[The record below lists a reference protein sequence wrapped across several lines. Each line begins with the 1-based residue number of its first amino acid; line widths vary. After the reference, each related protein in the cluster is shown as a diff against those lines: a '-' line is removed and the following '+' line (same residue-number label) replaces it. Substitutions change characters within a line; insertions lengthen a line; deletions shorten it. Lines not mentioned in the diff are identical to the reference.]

1 LEKLVVIVIYANIL
15 SSVQKRNKGILLPIY
30 RDLEKNLNNDYIFS
44 YTAATL
50 MLHETDEVMKRYLE
64 YKDWDK
70 VKDLVIEENIMQK
83 QSVSSRKRVFAEIK
97 RRIESLTSNQLEFV
111 NEANSSDIRN
121 LVFLSILKTYR
132 FIFEFMAEVISKK
145 VLMFDYKILNS
156 DYETFFESKKY
167 AVEQLENITEATQY
181 KLKQVLFR
189 ILEEAMVI
197 DNTKSKN
204 ILKPHLSGE
213 VIELIV
219 KDNPVYLKAFLYTDY
234 EIEKMKE
241 RYL

>member
-1 LEKLVVIVIYANIL
+1 
-15 SSVQKRNKGILLPIY
+15 
-30 RDLEKNLNNDYIFS
+30 
-44 YTAATL
+44 
-50 MLHETDEVMKRYLE
+50 MLHETNEVIKKYLE
-64 YKDWDK
+64 FRDWDK
-70 VKDLVIEENIMQK
+70 TSIFVIEENIMQK
-83 QSVSSRKRVFAEIK
+83 QSISSRKRVFVELK
-97 RRIESLTSNQLEFV
+97 RRIESLTSDQLEFL
-111 NEANSSDIRN
+111 NEASTSDIRN
-121 LVFLSILKTYR
+121 LIFLSILKTYR

>member
-1 LEKLVVIVIYANIL
+1 M
-15 SSVQKRNKGILLPIY
+15 
-30 RDLEKNLNNDYIFS
+30 NNDYIFS

-50 MLHETDEVMKRYLE
+50 MLHETDEVMKKYLE

-70 VKDLVIEENIMQK
+70 VKDLVVEENIMQK
-83 QSVSSRKRVFAEIK
+83 QSVSSRKRVFTEIK
-97 RRIESLTSNQLEFV
+97 RRIESLTSSQLEFV
-111 NEANSSDIRN
+111 NEASSSDIRN
-121 LVFLSILKTYR
+121 LIFLSILKTYR

-213 VIELIV
+213 VVELIV

>member
-1 LEKLVVIVIYANIL
+1 
-15 SSVQKRNKGILLPIY
+15 
-30 RDLEKNLNNDYIFS
+30 
-44 YTAATL
+44 
-50 MLHETDEVMKRYLE
+50 MLHETNEVMKKYLE
-64 YKDWDK
+64 YKDWNK
-70 VKDLVIEENIMQK
+70 VKEIVIEENIMQK

-97 RRIESLTSNQLEFV
+97 RRIETLSNEQLEYV
-111 NEANSSDIRN
+111 NESSSSDIRN
-121 LVFLSILKTYR
+121 FIFLTILKTYR
-132 FIFEFMAEVISKK
+132 FIFEFMTEVISKK

-167 AVEQLENITEATQY
+167 AVEQLESITEATQY

-189 ILEEAMVI
+189 ILEEAMII

-213 VIELIV
+213 VIELII
-219 KDNPVYLKAFLYTDY
+219 KDNPIYLKAFLYTDY

>member
-1 LEKLVVIVIYANIL
+1 M
-15 SSVQKRNKGILLPIY
+15 
-30 RDLEKNLNNDYIFS
+30 NNDYIFS

-121 LVFLSILKTYR
+121 LIFLSILKTYR

>member
-1 LEKLVVIVIYANIL
+1 M
-15 SSVQKRNKGILLPIY
+15 
-30 RDLEKNLNNDYIFS
+30 NNDYIFS

-97 RRIESLTSNQLEFV
+97 RRIESLTSNQLEFI

-121 LVFLSILKTYR
+121 LIFLSILKTYR

>member
-1 LEKLVVIVIYANIL
+1 M
-15 SSVQKRNKGILLPIY
+15 
-30 RDLEKNLNNDYIFS
+30 NNDYIFS

-50 MLHETDEVMKRYLE
+50 MLHETDEVMKKYLE
-64 YKDWDK
+64 YKDWEK
-70 VKDLVIEENIMQK
+70 VKDLVVEENIMQK

-97 RRIESLTSNQLEFV
+97 RRIESLTSQQLEYV

-121 LVFLSILKTYR
+121 LIFLSILKTYR
-132 FIFEFMAEVISKK
+132 FIYEFMAEVISKK

-189 ILEEAMVI
+189 ILEEAMII

-204 ILKPHLSGE
+204 ILKPHLSSE
-213 VIELIV
+213 VVELIL
-219 KDNPVYLKAFLYTDY
+219 KDNPTYLKAFLYTDY

>member
-1 LEKLVVIVIYANIL
+1 M
-15 SSVQKRNKGILLPIY
+15 
-30 RDLEKNLNNDYIFS
+30 NNDYIFS

-50 MLHETDEVMKRYLE
+50 MLHETNEVMKKYLE
-64 YKDWDK
+64 YKDWNK
-70 VKDLVIEENIMQK
+70 VKEIVIEENIMQK
-83 QSVSSRKRVFAEIK
+83 QSVSSRKRVFTEIK
-97 RRIESLTSNQLEFV
+97 RRIETLSNEQLEYV
-111 NEANSSDIRN
+111 NESSSSDIRN
-121 LVFLSILKTYR
+121 FIFLTILKTYR
-132 FIFEFMAEVISKK
+132 FIFEFMTEVISKK

-189 ILEEAMVI
+189 ILEEAMII

-213 VIELIV
+213 VIKLII
-219 KDNPVYLKAFLYTDY
+219 KDNPIYLKAFLYTDY

-241 RYL
+241 RFL

>member
-1 LEKLVVIVIYANIL
+1 M
-15 SSVQKRNKGILLPIY
+15 
-30 RDLEKNLNNDYIFS
+30 NNDYIFS

-50 MLHETDEVMKRYLE
+50 MLHETNEVMKKYLE
-64 YKDWDK
+64 YKDWNI
-70 VKDLVIEENIMQK
+70 VKEIVIEENIMQK
-83 QSVSSRKRVFAEIK
+83 QSVSSRKRVFTEIK
-97 RRIESLTSNQLEFV
+97 RRIETLSNEQLEYV
-111 NEANSSDIRN
+111 NESSSSDIRN
-121 LVFLSILKTYR
+121 FIFLTILKTYR
-132 FIFEFMAEVISKK
+132 FIFEFMTEVISKK

-156 DYETFFESKKY
+156 DYETFFESKRY
-167 AVEQLENITEATQY
+167 AVEQLESITEATQY

-189 ILEEAMVI
+189 ILEEAMII

-213 VIELIV
+213 VIKLII
-219 KDNPVYLKAFLYTDY
+219 KDNPIYLKAFLYTDY

>member
-1 LEKLVVIVIYANIL
+1 M
-15 SSVQKRNKGILLPIY
+15 
-30 RDLEKNLNNDYIFS
+30 NNDYIFS

-50 MLHETDEVMKRYLE
+50 MLHETNEVMKKYLE
-64 YKDWDK
+64 YKDWNI
-70 VKDLVIEENIMQK
+70 VKEIVIEENIMQK
-83 QSVSSRKRVFAEIK
+83 QSVSSRKRVFTEIK
-97 RRIESLTSNQLEFV
+97 RRIETLSNEQLEYV
-111 NEANSSDIRN
+111 NESSSSDIRN
-121 LVFLSILKTYR
+121 FIFLTILKTYR
-132 FIFEFMAEVISKK
+132 FIFEFMTEVISKK

-189 ILEEAMVI
+189 ILEEAMII

-213 VIELIV
+213 VIKLII
-219 KDNPVYLKAFLYTDY
+219 KDNPIYLKAFLYTDY

-241 RYL
+241 RFL

>member
-1 LEKLVVIVIYANIL
+1 M
-15 SSVQKRNKGILLPIY
+15 
-30 RDLEKNLNNDYIFS
+30 NNDYIFS

-50 MLHETDEVMKRYLE
+50 MLHETDEVIKKYLV

-83 QSVSSRKRVFAEIK
+83 QSVSSRKRVFIEIK
-97 RRIESLTSNQLEFV
+97 RRIESLTSNQLEFI

>member
-1 LEKLVVIVIYANIL
+1 
-15 SSVQKRNKGILLPIY
+15 
-30 RDLEKNLNNDYIFS
+30 
-44 YTAATL
+44 

-97 RRIESLTSNQLEFV
+97 RRIESLTSNQLEFI

-121 LVFLSILKTYR
+121 LIFLSILKTYR

>member
-1 LEKLVVIVIYANIL
+1 M
-15 SSVQKRNKGILLPIY
+15 
-30 RDLEKNLNNDYIFS
+30 NNDYLFS

-50 MLHETDEVMKRYLE
+50 MLHETDEVIKKYLE
-64 YKDWDK
+64 CKDWDK
-70 VKDLVIEENIMQK
+70 VKDLVVEDNIMQK
-83 QSVSSRKRVFAEIK
+83 QSISSRKRVFSEIK
-97 RRIESLTSNQLEFV
+97 RRIESLTLSQLEFV
-111 NEANSSDIRN
+111 DVASSSDIRN
-121 LVFLSILKTYR
+121 LVFLTILKTYR
-132 FIFEFMAEVISKK
+132 FIYEFMTEVILKK

-189 ILEEAMVI
+189 ILEEAMII

-204 ILKPHLSGE
+204 ILKPHLSSE
-213 VIELIV
+213 VVELIL
-219 KDNPVYLKAFLYTDY
+219 KDNPTYLKAFLYTDY

>member
-1 LEKLVVIVIYANIL
+1 M
-15 SSVQKRNKGILLPIY
+15 
-30 RDLEKNLNNDYIFS
+30 NNDYIFS

-121 LVFLSILKTYR
+121 LIFLSILKTYR

-219 KDNPVYLKAFLYTDY
+219 KDNLVYLKAFLYTDY

>member
-1 LEKLVVIVIYANIL
+1 M
-15 SSVQKRNKGILLPIY
+15 
-30 RDLEKNLNNDYIFS
+30 NNDYIFS

-83 QSVSSRKRVFAEIK
+83 QSVSSRKRVFTEIK
-97 RRIESLTSNQLEFV
+97 RRIEFLTSSQLEFV

-121 LVFLSILKTYR
+121 LIFLSILKTYR
-132 FIFEFMAEVISKK
+132 FIFEFMTEVISKK

-219 KDNPVYLKAFLYTDY
+219 KDNPVYLKAFLCTDY

>member
-1 LEKLVVIVIYANIL
+1 M
-15 SSVQKRNKGILLPIY
+15 
-30 RDLEKNLNNDYIFS
+30 NNDYIFS

-50 MLHETDEVMKRYLE
+50 MLHETNEVMKKYLE
-64 YKDWDK
+64 YKDWNK
-70 VKDLVIEENIMQK
+70 VNEIVIEENIMQK
-83 QSVSSRKRVFAEIK
+83 QSVSSRKRVFTEIK
-97 RRIESLTSNQLEFV
+97 RRIETLSNEQLEYV
-111 NEANSSDIRN
+111 NESSSSDIRN
-121 LVFLSILKTYR
+121 FIFLTILKTYR
-132 FIFEFMAEVISKK
+132 FIFEFMTEVISKK

-189 ILEEAMVI
+189 ILEEAMII
-197 DNTKSKN
+197 DTTKSKN

-213 VIELIV
+213 VIKLII
-219 KDNPVYLKAFLYTDY
+219 KDNPIYLKAFLYTDY

-241 RYL
+241 RFL

>member
-1 LEKLVVIVIYANIL
+1 M
-15 SSVQKRNKGILLPIY
+15 
-30 RDLEKNLNNDYIFS
+30 NNDYIFS

-50 MLHETDEVMKRYLE
+50 MLHETNEVMKKYLE
-64 YKDWDK
+64 YKDWNK
-70 VKDLVIEENIMQK
+70 VKEIVIEENIMQK
-83 QSVSSRKRVFAEIK
+83 QSVSSRKRVFTEIK
-97 RRIESLTSNQLEFV
+97 RRIETLSNEQLEYV
-111 NEANSSDIRN
+111 NESSSSDIRN
-121 LVFLSILKTYR
+121 FIFLTILKTYR
-132 FIFEFMAEVISKK
+132 FIFEFMTEVISKK

-189 ILEEAMVI
+189 ILEEAMII

-213 VIELIV
+213 VIELII
-219 KDNPVYLKAFLYTDY
+219 KDNPIYLKAFLYTDY

>member
-1 LEKLVVIVIYANIL
+1 M
-15 SSVQKRNKGILLPIY
+15 
-30 RDLEKNLNNDYIFS
+30 NNDYIFS

-50 MLHETDEVMKRYLE
+50 MLHETNEVMKKYLE
-64 YKDWDK
+64 YKDWNK
-70 VKDLVIEENIMQK
+70 VKEIVIEENIMQK
-83 QSVSSRKRVFAEIK
+83 QSVSSRKRVFTEIK
-97 RRIESLTSNQLEFV
+97 RRIETLSNEQLEYV
-111 NEANSSDIRN
+111 NESSSSDIRN
-121 LVFLSILKTYR
+121 FIFLTILKTYR
-132 FIFEFMAEVISKK
+132 FIFEFMTEVISKK

-167 AVEQLENITEATQY
+167 AVEQLESITEATQY

-189 ILEEAMVI
+189 ILEEAMII

-213 VIELIV
+213 VIKLII
-219 KDNPVYLKAFLYTDY
+219 KDNPIYLKAFLYTDY

>member
-1 LEKLVVIVIYANIL
+1 
-15 SSVQKRNKGILLPIY
+15 
-30 RDLEKNLNNDYIFS
+30 
-44 YTAATL
+44 
-50 MLHETDEVMKRYLE
+50 MLHETDEVMKKYLE
-64 YKDWDK
+64 YKDWEK
-70 VKDLVIEENIMQK
+70 VKDLVVEENIMQK

-97 RRIESLTSNQLEFV
+97 RRIESLTSQQLEYV

-121 LVFLSILKTYR
+121 LIFLSILKTYR
-132 FIFEFMAEVISKK
+132 FIYEFMAEVISKK

-189 ILEEAMVI
+189 ILEEAMII
-197 DNTKSKN
+197 DSTKSKN

-219 KDNPVYLKAFLYTDY
+219 KDNPIYLKAFLYTDY

>member
-1 LEKLVVIVIYANIL
+1 M
-15 SSVQKRNKGILLPIY
+15 
-30 RDLEKNLNNDYIFS
+30 NNDYIFS

-50 MLHETDEVMKRYLE
+50 MLHETDEVMKKYLE
-64 YKDWDK
+64 YKDWEK
-70 VKDLVIEENIMQK
+70 VKDLVVEENIMQK

-97 RRIESLTSNQLEFV
+97 RRIESLTSQQLEYV

-121 LVFLSILKTYR
+121 LIFLSILKTYR
-132 FIFEFMAEVISKK
+132 FIYEFMAEVISKK

-189 ILEEAMVI
+189 ILEEAMII

-204 ILKPHLSGE
+204 ILKPHLSSE
-213 VIELIV
+213 VIELIL
-219 KDNPVYLKAFLYTDY
+219 KDNPTYLKAFLYTDY

>member
-1 LEKLVVIVIYANIL
+1 M
-15 SSVQKRNKGILLPIY
+15 
-30 RDLEKNLNNDYIFS
+30 NNDYIFS

-50 MLHETDEVMKRYLE
+50 MLHETDEVMKKYLE
-64 YKDWDK
+64 YKDWEK
-70 VKDLVIEENIMQK
+70 VKDLVVEENIMQK

-97 RRIESLTSNQLEFV
+97 RRIESLTSEQLEYV

-121 LVFLSILKTYR
+121 LIFLSILKTYR
-132 FIFEFMAEVISKK
+132 FIYEFMAEVISKK

-189 ILEEAMVI
+189 ILEEAMII
-197 DNTKSKN
+197 DSTKSKN

-219 KDNPVYLKAFLYTDY
+219 KDNPIYLKAFLYTDY

>member
-1 LEKLVVIVIYANIL
+1 M
-15 SSVQKRNKGILLPIY
+15 
-30 RDLEKNLNNDYIFS
+30 NNDYIFS

-50 MLHETDEVMKRYLE
+50 MLHETDEVMKKYLE
-64 YKDWDK
+64 YKNWDN

-97 RRIESLTSNQLEFV
+97 RRIESLTSSQLEFV

-121 LVFLSILKTYR
+121 LIFLSILKTYR

-189 ILEEAMVI
+189 ILEEAMII

-219 KDNPVYLKAFLYTDY
+219 KDNPIYLKAFLYTDY

>member
-97 RRIESLTSNQLEFV
+97 RRMRKESSKIDDRIRKIKIPSVSCSIRKCSCCYECYANQ
-111 NEANSSDIRN
+111 S
-121 LVFLSILKTYR
+121 
-132 FIFEFMAEVISKK
+132 M
-145 VLMFDYKILNS
+145 
-156 DYETFFESKKY
+156 ES
-167 AVEQLENITEATQY
+167 
-181 KLKQVLFR
+181 
-189 ILEEAMVI
+189 
-197 DNTKSKN
+197 
-204 ILKPHLSGE
+204 
-213 VIELIV
+213 
-219 KDNPVYLKAFLYTDY
+219 
-234 EIEKMKE
+234 
-241 RYL
+241 

>member
-1 LEKLVVIVIYANIL
+1 M
-15 SSVQKRNKGILLPIY
+15 
-30 RDLEKNLNNDYIFS
+30 NNDYIFS

-50 MLHETDEVMKRYLE
+50 MLHETDEVMKKYLE
-64 YKDWDK
+64 HKDWEK
-70 VKDLVIEENIMQK
+70 VKDLVVEENIMQK

-97 RRIESLTSNQLEFV
+97 RRIESLTSEQLEYV
-111 NEANSSDIRN
+111 NKANSSDIRN
-121 LVFLSILKTYR
+121 LIFLSILKTYK

-189 ILEEAMVI
+189 ILEEAMII

-204 ILKPHLSGE
+204 ILKPHLSSE
-213 VIELIV
+213 VIELIL
-219 KDNPVYLKAFLYTDY
+219 KDNPTYLKAFLYTDY

>member
-1 LEKLVVIVIYANIL
+1 M
-15 SSVQKRNKGILLPIY
+15 
-30 RDLEKNLNNDYIFS
+30 NNDYIFS

-50 MLHETDEVMKRYLE
+50 MLHETDEVMKKYLE
-64 YKDWDK
+64 HKDWEK
-70 VKDLVIEENIMQK
+70 VKDLVVEENIMQK
-83 QSVSSRKRVFAEIK
+83 QSVSSRKRVFVEIK
-97 RRIESLTSNQLEFV
+97 RRIESLTFEQLEYV

-121 LVFLSILKTYR
+121 LIFLSILKTYK

-189 ILEEAMVI
+189 ILEEAMII

-219 KDNPVYLKAFLYTDY
+219 RDNPIYLKAFLYTDY

>member
-1 LEKLVVIVIYANIL
+1 M
-15 SSVQKRNKGILLPIY
+15 
-30 RDLEKNLNNDYIFS
+30 NNDYIFS

-50 MLHETDEVMKRYLE
+50 MLHETNEVMKKYLE
-64 YKDWDK
+64 YKDWNK
-70 VKDLVIEENIMQK
+70 VKEIVIEENIMQK
-83 QSVSSRKRVFAEIK
+83 QSVSSRKRVFTEIK
-97 RRIESLTSNQLEFV
+97 RRIETLSNEQLEYV
-111 NEANSSDIRN
+111 NESSSSDIRN
-121 LVFLSILKTYR
+121 FIFLTILKTYR
-132 FIFEFMAEVISKK
+132 FIFEFMTEVISKK

-189 ILEEAMVI
+189 ILEEAMII

-213 VIELIV
+213 VIKLII
-219 KDNPVYLKAFLYTDY
+219 KDNPIYLKAFL
-234 EIEKMKE
+234 
-241 RYL
+241 

>member
-1 LEKLVVIVIYANIL
+1 M
-15 SSVQKRNKGILLPIY
+15 
-30 RDLEKNLNNDYIFS
+30 NNDYIFS

-50 MLHETDEVMKRYLE
+50 MLHETNEVMKKYLE
-64 YKDWDK
+64 YKDWNK
-70 VKDLVIEENIMQK
+70 VKEIVIEENIMQK
-83 QSVSSRKRVFAEIK
+83 QSVSSRKRVFTEIK
-97 RRIESLTSNQLEFV
+97 RRIETLSNEQLEYV
-111 NEANSSDIRN
+111 NESSSSDIRN
-121 LVFLSILKTYR
+121 FIFLTILKTYR
-132 FIFEFMAEVISKK
+132 FIFEFMTEVISKK

-156 DYETFFESKKY
+156 DYETFFESKRY
-167 AVEQLENITEATQY
+167 AVEQLESITEATQY

-189 ILEEAMVI
+189 ILEEAMII

-213 VIELIV
+213 VIKLII
-219 KDNPVYLKAFLYTDY
+219 KDNPIYLKAFLYTDY

>member
-1 LEKLVVIVIYANIL
+1 M
-15 SSVQKRNKGILLPIY
+15 
-30 RDLEKNLNNDYIFS
+30 NNDYIFS

-50 MLHETDEVMKRYLE
+50 MLHETDEVMKKYLE
-64 YKDWDK
+64 YKDWEK
-70 VKDLVIEENIMQK
+70 VKDLVVEENIMQK

-97 RRIESLTSNQLEFV
+97 RRIESLTSQQLEYV

-121 LVFLSILKTYR
+121 LIFLSILKTYR
-132 FIFEFMAEVISKK
+132 FIYEFMAEVISKK

-189 ILEEAMVI
+189 ILEEAMII
-197 DNTKSKN
+197 DSTKSKN

-219 KDNPVYLKAFLYTDY
+219 KDNPIYLKAFLYTDY

>member
-1 LEKLVVIVIYANIL
+1 M
-15 SSVQKRNKGILLPIY
+15 
-30 RDLEKNLNNDYIFS
+30 NNDYIFS

-50 MLHETDEVMKRYLE
+50 MLHETNEVMKKYLE
-64 YKDWDK
+64 YKDWNI
-70 VKDLVIEENIMQK
+70 VKDIVIEENIMQK
-83 QSVSSRKRVFAEIK
+83 QSVSSRKRVFTEIK
-97 RRIESLTSNQLEFV
+97 RRIETLSNEQLEYV
-111 NEANSSDIRN
+111 NESSSSDIRN
-121 LVFLSILKTYR
+121 FIFLTILKTYR
-132 FIFEFMAEVISKK
+132 FIFEFMTEVISKK

>member
-1 LEKLVVIVIYANIL
+1 M
-15 SSVQKRNKGILLPIY
+15 
-30 RDLEKNLNNDYIFS
+30 NNDYIFS

-97 RRIESLTSNQLEFV
+97 RRIESLTSNQLEFI

-189 ILEEAMVI
+189 ILEEAMII

-213 VIELIV
+213 VIKLII
-219 KDNPVYLKAFLYTDY
+219 KDNPIYLKAFLYTDY

>member
-1 LEKLVVIVIYANIL
+1 M
-15 SSVQKRNKGILLPIY
+15 
-30 RDLEKNLNNDYIFS
+30 NNDYIFS

-97 RRIESLTSNQLEFV
+97 RRIESLTSNQLEFI

-121 LVFLSILKTYR
+121 LVFLAILKTYR

-219 KDNPVYLKAFLYTDY
+219 KDNLVYLKAFLYTDY